1 MCKNTT
7 NPLQLIRTRT
17 SGRSSFPTRT
27 LDVFSVVFVLQPRRC
42 RRRRFLFTFLWKTH
56 SHKLSR
62 RVRECREKHPYLS
75 VCVCVCAR
83 EEENFT
89 FHSCSRPSGF
99 WCEVGELGSR
109 LHDVC
114 STRRRRRR
122 WQSYDIDWA
131 LVNTQGKFDFSRAG
145 FTAAP
150 GCGILFQL

>member
-1 MCKNTT
+1 MYKNTT

-75 VCVCVCAR
+75 VCVRAR
-83 EEENFT
+83 ARRKISLFT
-89 FHSCSRPSGF
+89 RVLVLLASG
-99 WCEVGELGSR
+99 VRLGSWGAVCTTSAP
-109 LHDVC
+109 LDVDDDGGSHMI
-114 STRRRRRR
+114 STG
-122 WQSYDIDWA
+122 
-131 LVNTQGKFDFSRAG
+131 L
-145 FTAAP
+145 
-150 GCGILFQL
+150 